1 MVVWKWDFNCAQIHL
16 ASIVLPLIDCI
27 EESCGEMTVFQV
39 ERSYGLDMCTQ
50 VLDTLS
56 LSETGVVGTTESVVC
71 WASYGMWFTEC

>member
-1 MVVWKWDFNCAQIHL
+1 MHRAQIHL

-56 LSETGVVGTTESVVC
+56 LSETGVVGTTRECSMLGKLWHVVH
-71 WASYGMWFTEC
+71 